1 MAISLSSLKQKGA
14 RQATASRLA
23 KEADKQQKRESK
35 RSGWSKFL
43 GGVGGKLLGTALA
56 GMTGGLAAPLL
67 MAAGTFGG
75 KKIAHDLTKG
85 MGADTS
91 KLTAGKY
98 GYGGAEA
105 TTLREG
111 LEQQLR
117 ESDPMKQRGAFGGE
131 LLGAYASAGFEGDMF
146 GKAETFGKDVKE
158 FGIGDTM
165 ARTFGVGGEE
175 FGKGV
180 TEQGLIDNPWLSGE
194 ADDMWDL
201 GESSDLLS
209 GIGGQTP
216 LSPSPEFSYQ
226 QGGMVQDKA
235 PSIVDYFS
243 MQGKTLGGS
252 NTQSLSQ
259 MLGR

>member
-1 MAISLSSLKQKGA
+1 
-14 RQATASRLA
+14 
-23 KEADKQQKRESK
+23 
-35 RSGWSKFL
+35 
-43 GGVGGKLLGTALA
+43 
-56 GMTGGLAAPLL
+56 
-67 MAAGTFGG
+67 
-75 KKIAHDLTKG
+75 
-85 MGADTS
+85 
-91 KLTAGKY
+91 
-98 GYGGAEA
+98 
-105 TTLREG
+105 
-111 LEQQLR
+111 
-117 ESDPMKQRGAFGGE
+117 
-131 LLGAYASAGFEGDMF
+131 
-146 GKAETFGKDVKE
+146 
-158 FGIGDTM
+158 M